1 MRSLKRVGLLI
12 VIITSLFGIFTV
24 FAQETTDNRIVVEN
38 RKPGTTE
45 WHLTQNS
52 RDFEISGYAS
62 ATSINAGETI
72 TFFVST
78 EAFSYTLAVY
88 RLGWYNGDG
97 GRRYVGPVTLPGRE
111 QSVPTPDSRSG
122 LLDLDWTPSFTL
134 TTGSDWVS
142 GAYLI
147 KLTTD
152 ENDQAYIPF
161 TLRNDEYTADIV
173 FQSSV
178 LTWQAYNNF
187 GGKSLYDHNSQGGVA
202 YEISFNRPYAT
213 DNGAGELLVWE
224 YQMIRF
230 LEREGYDVN
239 YVTNI
244 DTHAAGGQ
252 YLDHKAFLSVGHDE
266 YWTWEMRDNVEALR
280 DNGVNLGF
288 FAANSA
294 YWQVRM
300 EPSPVTGDEN
310 RTIVAYRNEA
320 DRDPVFIDDDPTNDY
335 LTTTLFRDPPV
346 NRPEETLLGVQYG
359 LFPVINESMII
370 TNSTHWIYDGTG
382 LQNGDLLTGVLGYEA
397 DGFYGNQPDNIVIL
411 GATPL
416 EHPTNP
422 DRNMTSYM
430 TVYTSSAA
438 SLVFATGT
446 IQWSYGLD
454 NYVKSFRP
462 ERDYESEAVQQITRN
477 LLNRFVRQNEVQ
489 PVPTETPIHSFDTN
503 IFLPLI
509 NVSPDLDRPAE

>member
-1 MRSLKRVGLLI
+1 MLSLKRVGI
-12 VIITSLFGIFTV
+12 VLVLTCSLFGILTV
-24 FAQETTDNRIVVEN
+24 FALETDIENRIIVEN

-78 EAFSYTLAVY
+78 DAFSYTLAVY

-97 GRRYVGPVTLPGRE
+97 GRRYVGPVTLLGTE
-111 QSVPTPDSRSG
+111 QEVPIPDSQSG
-122 LLDLDWTPSFTL
+122 LLDLDWAPSYTL
-134 TTGSDWVS
+134 TTGSEWVS

-147 KLTTD
+147 KLTTAED
-152 ENDQAYIPF
+152 DQSYIPF
-161 TLRNDEYTADIV
+161 TVRNDGYEADIL
-173 FQSSV
+173 FQNSV

-187 GGKSLYDHNSQGGVA
+187 GGKSLYDHNSQGGAA
-202 YEISFNRPYAT
+202 YEISFNRPYAS

-224 YQMIRF
+224 YQMIRY
-230 LEREGYDVN
+230 LEREGYDIN

-244 DTHAAGGQ
+244 DIHTFGDQ
-252 YLDHKAFLSVGHDE
+252 YLDHKAFLAVGHDE
-266 YWTWEMRDNVEALR
+266 YWSWEMRDNIEALR

-288 FAANSA
+288 FAANTG
-294 YWQVRM
+294 YWQVRLKPSAERG
-300 EPSPVTGDEN
+300 EPN

-320 DRDPVFIDDDPTNDY
+320 DQDPVFIDDDPNNDY

-346 NRPEETLLGVQYG
+346 DRPEEMLLGVQYG
-359 LFPVINESMII
+359 LFPVLNESMVI
-370 TNSTHWIYDGTG
+370 TNSTHWIYAGTG
-382 LQNGDLLTGVLGYEA
+382 LQNGDVLTGVMGYEV
-397 DGFYGNQPDNIVIL
+397 DGFYGNQPENIVVL

-416 EHPTNP
+416 KHPTNP
-422 DRNMTSYM
+422 ARDMTSYM
-430 TVYTSSAA
+430 TIYTDTAGA
-438 SLVFATGT
+438 LVFATGT
-446 IQWSYGLD
+446 IQWSFGLD

-462 ERDYESEAVQQITRN
+462 ERDYESETVQKITSN
-477 LLNRFVRQNEVQ
+477 LLNRFVADQEAQ
-489 PVPTETPIHSFDTN
+489 PTPTAPKPTPIMDSE

-509 NVSPDLDRPAE
+509 KATAKD